1 VKSLTSKSQRKLILT
16 HDVDWPY
23 NGPGKSHVL
32 ARQDR
37 FAPEIIEKVHS
48 KGFNPYFGVP
58 KVREVEEK
66 FGIHSSF
73 YFRPQYDDG
82 SPVAEYSQT
91 LRDLKAHG
99 WEVGLHANNT
109 ATLEDVNKEKAAIET
124 ALGAPIVGCRIHC
137 LRIQEHTYPNFK
149 AAGIKYDSSVSFDKQ
164 TVDPRNTGYLERQ
177 GITVFPITYMD
188 AYLFTYM
195 KHTEESIVPFIV
207 KTAKE
212 LYENGAEILTLLW
225 HDNAVLMKGGRVYP
239 KLVEGL
245 ASLDVTFLTGLQ
257 AFELVQQ
264 RKRDSQ

>member
-1 VKSLTSKSQRKLILT
+1 MKSPTPKSQRKLILT

-23 NGPGKSHVL
+23 NGPGKAHVL

-37 FAPEIIEKVHS
+37 FAPEIIQKVES
-48 KGFNPYFGVP
+48 EGFNPYFGVP
-58 KVREVEEK
+58 KVCEAEEK
-66 FGIHSSF
+66 LGIRSSF
-73 YFRPQYDDG
+73 YFRPLYDDG
-82 SPVAEYSQT
+82 SLVAEYSAT

-109 ATLEDVNKEKAAIET
+109 ATQEEVNKEKAAIEA
-124 ALGAPIVGCRIHC
+124 ALGSSIVGCRIHC
-137 LRIQEHTYPNFK
+137 LKIQEKTYSNFK

-164 TVDPRNTGYLERQ
+164 TVDPRNTGSLDRE

-195 KHTEESIVPFIV
+195 KHTEETIVPFIV

-212 LYENGAEILTLLW
+212 LYQNGAEILTLLW
-225 HDNAVLMKGGRVYP
+225 HDNAVMMKGGRVYP
-239 KLVEGL
+239 KLIEEL
-245 ASLDVTFLTGLQ
+245 AALDITFLTGLQ

-264 RKRDSQ
+264 RKRDPQ